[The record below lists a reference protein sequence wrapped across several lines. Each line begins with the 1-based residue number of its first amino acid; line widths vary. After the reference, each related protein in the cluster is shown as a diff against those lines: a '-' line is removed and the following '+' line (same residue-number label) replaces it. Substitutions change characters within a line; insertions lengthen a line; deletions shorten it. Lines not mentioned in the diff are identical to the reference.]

1 MLKKL
6 VTQYQQTLGPGLMFA
21 AVAVGVSHLVQST
34 RAGANY
40 GLTLSLLIVFT
51 CLIKYPAFRFGSDYA
66 TASGKSLLRA
76 YKHQGRFTQFI
87 FLLGFPLDM
96 FVASAAVVLVTTGVF
111 KNVLNVSVGDV
122 QLSFIIL
129 VCAAGLLISGR
140 YRLVENVVKLI
151 VVLFSVLTLV
161 AASLTVPELNW
172 QSNDLTGEIVFDTK
186 TYLFMIAIAGWMPTG
201 VSVSVYQS
209 FWVCEKAKSVNQSLK
224 LKDTQFDFN
233 LGYFGTIIL
242 ALCFVL
248 MGTAFIYN
256 AGIETSPS
264 PSGFAAQLI
273 DMFTQVIGEWARLL
287 IAIAALA
294 VMISTVIANLDA
306 CPRVATAVVHDL
318 LPASRKLKVNFQTI
332 FTIVQIL
339 GASLILVLFLKS
351 FKTFIDFA
359 TSVAFVTAPLLATF
373 NHRAMYSDE
382 VPPDQRPGKIM
393 QIWSLAGIVVMFSVA
408 VFYGY
413 LSFFQS

>member
-1 MLKKL
+1 
-6 VTQYQQTLGPGLMFA
+6 
-21 AVAVGVSHLVQST
+21 
-34 RAGANY
+34 
-40 GLTLSLLIVFT
+40 
-51 CLIKYPAFRFGSDYA
+51 
-66 TASGKSLLRA
+66 
-76 YKHQGRFTQFI
+76 
-87 FLLGFPLDM
+87 
-96 FVASAAVVLVTTGVF
+96 
-111 KNVLNVSVGDV
+111 
-122 QLSFIIL
+122 
-129 VCAAGLLISGR
+129 
-140 YRLVENVVKLI
+140 
-151 VVLFSVLTLV
+151 
-161 AASLTVPELNW
+161 
-172 QSNDLTGEIVFDTK
+172 
-186 TYLFMIAIAGWMPTG
+186 MIAIAGWMPTG

-209 FWVCEKAKSVNQSLK
+209 FWVCEKAKSVNQSLT
-224 LKDTQFDFN
+224 LKETQFDFN

-306 CPRVATAVVHDL
+306 CPRVATAVVNDL
-318 LPASRKLKVNFQTI
+318 IPASKKLNVNFQTI
-332 FTIVQIL
+332 FIFVQIL

-359 TSVAFVTAPLLATF
+359 TSVAFVTAPLLAIF

-382 VPPDQRPGKIM
+382 VPVDQRPGKIM
-393 QIWSLAGIVVMFSVA
+393 YFWSLTGIVVMFSVA

-413 LSFFQS
+413 LSIFQS